1 MEINGL
7 WESEKSHQKVYVVTE
22 YCCDDYT
29 PIIHTIVCAS
39 YLEAHFEFK
48 DIVEEIKKACQD
60 CIDDTDNYVCEEED
74 DYFDLYED
82 GDAANFERNVWISE
96 TKVVSYT

>member
-7 WESEKSHQKVYVVTE
+7 WESEKAPKKVYVVTE

-48 DIVEEIKKACQD
+48 EELAQFRKSHLKFAKMMKAINPVSTEEYIAYLWNEGKNVSVFYYNTKDRIK
-60 CIDDTDNYVCEEED
+60 T
-74 DYFDLYED
+74 
-82 GDAANFERNVWISE
+82 AA
-96 TKVVSYT
+96 